1 MDGRPAAERELVS
14 LRQAFVLVGFVVLA
28 IVTTA
33 NRAIRGAPSFD
44 EVTST
49 AS

>member
-1 MDGRPAAERELVS
+1 
-14 LRQAFVLVGFVVLA
+14 VLAGFVILA
-28 IVTTA
+28 VVTTA